1 MTFSLEGEPDR
12 QMRMC
17 SRALGDICPHRR
29 LPLQAVSGPAQ
40 GELPQ
45 GGQGLLGQKVPFP
58 SADGPGPQARQ
69 KVGGLQI
76 DDLHLVSR
84 VKDLVRD
91 ALRGGEAGDGGD
103 HIAQAFQLLHIHGGI
118 DVNAR
123 AKQLGNILVA
133 LGGGLLALGGPAHP
147 LGSAGDGGGGRRPGQ
162 IRPALHREG

>member
-17 SRALGDICPHRR
+17 SRGPGGISVPTGG

-69 KVGGLQI
+69 KIGGLQI
-76 DDLHLVSR
+76 
-84 VKDLVRD
+84 
-91 ALRGGEAGDGGD
+91 
-103 HIAQAFQLLHIHGGI
+103 
-118 DVNAR
+118 
-123 AKQLGNILVA
+123 
-133 LGGGLLALGGPAHP
+133 
-147 LGSAGDGGGGRRPGQ
+147 
-162 IRPALHREG
+162 

>member
-17 SRALGDICPHRR
+17 SRALGGYLSPPEGFRSRRSAVLRRESSRRAAKVCSVKRCPS
-29 LPLQAVSGPAQ
+29 PPPMV
-40 GELPQ
+40 
-45 GGQGLLGQKVPFP
+45 
-58 SADGPGPQARQ
+58 PGPQARQ

-133 LGGGLLALGGPAHP
+133 LGVA
-147 LGSAGDGGGGRRPGQ
+147 GSLIVGVGQ
-162 IRPALHREG
+162 LIH